1 MENRT
6 AQFVQTTKRNEVL
19 NLLKGLACIAVV
31 FIHIHFPGVVG
42 IIIWKSLASF
52 AVPSFLMIAGYFAF
66 GKDETVIKRR
76 MIRILKIFAFGYLCF
91 LGYNVFFQVLR
102 GSVVEWLSLN
112 FKYTTPIKYA
122 VFCTIDFAIPLWYL
136 IAMAETYFVWHFVVK
151 HKKENRA
158 LFIMPLLFVFKIV
171 LTTYCATKDLP
182 WMFHINFLTGA
193 MPYFLFGYYLRSK
206 EKFFKSFRYS
216 SVLLVIVVGSLAS
229 LIPLLCDFPI
239 KISCIGNIIY
249 SLAIFTLAIKIP
261 DKSYCK
267 PLEYVGDKLS
277 LNVYIFHMLVSSVL
291 YIVCS
296 KYLLNIDLS
305 AGLLNWIRPILVVI
319 LTLVWAQVLEK
330 VKIRF

>member
-1 MENRT
+1 MENST
-6 AQFVQTTKRNEVL
+6 ASFGQVAKRNEVL

-31 FIHIHFPGVVG
+31 FIHIKFPGVVG
-42 IIIWKSLASF
+42 IILGSSLTHF

-76 MIRILKIFAFGYLCF
+76 LIKILKIFAFGYLCF
-91 LGYNVFFQVLR
+91 LGYNVLFQVLR
-102 GSVVEWLSLN
+102 GSVIEWLALN

-136 IAMAETYFVWHFVVK
+136 IAMAEAYFVWYFIVK
-151 HKKENRA
+151 HKKENVA
-158 LFIMPLLFVFKIV
+158 LYIMPLLFVFKIV
-171 LTTYCATKDLP
+171 LTVYCETNHLP
-182 WMFHINFLTGA
+182 WMYKINFLTGA

-206 EKFFKSFRYS
+206 EKFFKSFRCS

-229 LIPLLCDFPI
+229 LIPLLCDFSI
-239 KISCIGNIIY
+239 KFSCIGIVFY

-261 DKSYCK
+261 KKSYCR
-267 PLEYVGDKLS
+267 PLEYIGDKLS
-277 LNVYIFHMLVSSVL
+277 LNVYIFHMLIASVL
-291 YIVCS
+291 STVCS

>member
-1 MENRT
+1 MENST
-6 AQFVQTTKRNEVL
+6 ASFGQVAKRNEVL
-19 NLLKGLACIAVV
+19 NLIKGLACIAVV

-76 MIRILKIFAFGYLCF
+76 LVKILKIFAIGYLCF
-91 LGYNVFFQVLR
+91 WGYYVFFQILR
-102 GSVVEWLSLN
+102 GSIVEWLSLN

-136 IAMAETYFVWHFVVK
+136 IAMAETYFVWYFVVK
-151 HKKENRA
+151 HKKERIA
-158 LFIMPLLFVFKIV
+158 LYAIPLLFVFKIV
-171 LTTYCATKDLP
+171 LTTYCETINLP
-182 WMFHINFLTGA
+182 WMYKINFLTGA

-206 EKFFKSFRYS
+206 ENFFRSLRYS
-216 SVLLVIVVGSLAS
+216 FVLLVIVVGGLAS

-249 SLAIFTLAIKIP
+249 SLAIFTLAIKVL

-277 LNVYIFHMLVSSVL
+277 LNVYIFHMLVASVL

-296 KYLLNIDLS
+296 KYLLNIDLHV
-305 AGLLNWIRPILVVI
+305 GLLSWIHPILVVV
-319 LTLVWAQVLEK
+319 LTMAWAQILEK
-330 VKIRF
+330 VKIRL